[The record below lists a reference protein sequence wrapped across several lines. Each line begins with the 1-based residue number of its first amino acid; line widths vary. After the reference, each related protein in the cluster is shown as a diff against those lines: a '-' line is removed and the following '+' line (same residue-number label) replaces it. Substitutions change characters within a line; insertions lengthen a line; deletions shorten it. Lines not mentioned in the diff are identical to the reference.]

1 MTSTYP
7 DSYFAATAS
16 PHHVYAP
23 LRGEVTA
30 DVCIVGGGFTGLS
43 AALELAE
50 RGYRTVLLESRRV
63 GWGASGR
70 NGGQVGSGLRTGIFG
85 VEKIVGREGAKA
97 FWRMTE
103 EAKAIIAERIARY
116 DIRCDYRPG
125 NLLAVTRE
133 RFLPGLAAEAEHL
146 QKHYGYDGYR
156 MLSREE
162 MRRMVASAA
171 YCGGRMDSGGGHLH
185 PLNYLLGVARAAS
198 AVGALIHEDSRVVD
212 IRWKDPAVLR
222 TADGSVK
229 ASHVLLCGNAH
240 LGDVATQ
247 IGGKIMPVVN
257 HVLATAPLGASRSRE
272 LIPGDCCVHS
282 TKFVVDYFRLSC
294 DHRLLFGGG
303 ETYSR
308 REPPDIKNF
317 VRKYMLAVF
326 PQLSDVD
333 IDYAWSGTLAIT
345 MSRLPHFG
353 RVGPNGLFVQGFSGH
368 GVALTQLA
376 GRLMAETIAG
386 RAERF
391 DLFANLKHRTFPGG
405 TLFRQPLLVLGML
418 YYALRDRF

>member
-1 MTSTYP
+1 
-7 DSYFAATAS
+7 
-16 PHHVYAP
+16 
-23 LRGEVTA
+23 
-30 DVCIVGGGFTGLS
+30 
-43 AALELAE
+43 
-50 RGYRTVLLESRRV
+50 
-63 GWGASGR
+63 
-70 NGGQVGSGLRTGIFG
+70 
-85 VEKIVGREGAKA
+85 
-97 FWRMTE
+97 
-103 EAKAIIAERIARY
+103 
-116 DIRCDYRPG
+116 
-125 NLLAVTRE
+125 
-133 RFLPGLAAEAEHL
+133 
-146 QKHYGYDGYR
+146 
-156 MLSREE
+156 
-162 MRRMVASAA
+162 
-171 YCGGRMDSGGGHLH
+171 
-185 PLNYLLGVARAAS
+185 
-198 AVGALIHEDSRVVD
+198 
-212 IRWKDPAVLR
+212 
-222 TADGSVK
+222 
-229 ASHVLLCGNAH
+229 
-240 LGDVATQ
+240 
-247 IGGKIMPVVN
+247 
-257 HVLATAPLGASRSRE
+257 
-272 LIPGDCCVHS
+272 
-282 TKFVVDYFRLSC
+282 VVDYFRLSC

-353 RVGPNGLFVQGFSGH
+353 RVGPTGLFVQGFSGH